1 MALNVFY
8 TMVKEYAE
16 QVISR
21 NAAISPNTQICA
33 ILTKN
38 HDIISGFSAVYMIN
52 ETIGVIPAEYMAV
65 VAMNNADMTRA
76 LQMITLSL
84 DDFSV
89 VSPNVNELL
98 IVHSLNP
105 DNIKC
110 NVYVSPSDYVSL
122 GNLLA
127 NAGVQLNEYSEPADT
142 PPDSTQE
149 QAISSSPIPD
159 ITDSPFAEPSPYAQQ
174 QSMAGLFSGFG
185 DDDGSSEN
193 VPDSSQLEQMGFIT
207 NSAPVNT
214 PTQYV
219 NRVSD
224 NLHQEE
230 YSSGLNLDE
239 NNPFFDKSGN
249 SEKSDDIPH
258 FAEMPDDN
266 NADTMSY
273 SENVN
278 APGTGQTISK
288 EELMKIAKQKKKIAK
303 TSYNVRRR

>member
-21 NAAISPNTQICA
+21 NAAISPSTQICA

-52 ETIGVIPAEYMAV
+52 ESIGIIPAEYMAV
-65 VAMNNADMTRA
+65 VAMNNADMSRA
-76 LQMITLSL
+76 LQMITLSM

-89 VSPNVNELL
+89 VTPNANELL

-110 NVYVSPSDYVSL
+110 NVYISPSEYIPL
-122 GNLLA
+122 GGLLA
-127 NAGVQLNEYSEPADT
+127 NSGVQLDNYSEPVEKVTDY
-142 PPDSTQE
+142 SQE
-149 QAISSSPIPD
+149 QVGSPLPD
-159 ITDSPFAEPSPYAQQ
+159 ITDSPFTEANSFAKQ

-185 DDDGSSEN
+185 DDDNSTES
-193 VPDSSQLEQMGFIT
+193 VPDSSEFEKMGFIT
-207 NSAPVNT
+207 NSSPVSS
-214 PTQYV
+214 PDGYV

-224 NLHQEE
+224 HQRQEDF
-230 YSSGLNLDE
+230 SAGISLDE
-239 NNPFFDKSGN
+239 NNPFFDKSGT
-249 SEKSDDIPH
+249 SDKSDDVVY
-258 FAEMPDDN
+258 FAEIPDDT
-266 NADTMSY
+266 NADTVSFGG
-273 SENVN
+273 NVS
-278 APGTGQTISK
+278 APRTGQTISK